1 MNIPLPG
8 ASVKLFRRRW
18 WPSDIMPASAANRGR
33 EMLMAERSGAGTAED
48 LDRVL
53 AELRA
58 LSEDIESCAVLSGDR
73 DLSSSHEPGVDR
85 ERVGAMLAALVYLSE
100 RVARESGK
108 GHISQLRIDTGGG
121 HLLVVR
127 LDGGGVL
134 ASTTGQDARVG
145 LVLYD
150 MRNARGEVEKAL
162 AEGSDQ

>member
-1 MNIPLPG
+1 
-8 ASVKLFRRRW
+8 
-18 WPSDIMPASAANRGR
+18 
-33 EMLMAERSGAGTAED
+33 MLMADRSGTGTEGD

-53 AELRA
+53 ADLRA

-73 DLSSSHEPGVDR
+73 DLVSSSHEPGVDR

-108 GHISQLRIDTGGG
+108 GNISQLRIDAGGG

-134 ASTTGQDARVG
+134 AATSGQEARGG
-145 LVLYD
+145 LALHD
-150 MRNARGEVEKAL
+150 MRNSRGEVEKAL
-162 AEGSDQ
+162 AEGSDR

>member
-1 MNIPLPG
+1 
-8 ASVKLFRRRW
+8 
-18 WPSDIMPASAANRGR
+18 MPASAANRGR
-33 EMLMAERSGAGTAED
+33 EMLMAERSGAGAAQD

-53 AELRA
+53 ADLRA
-58 LSEDIESCAVLSGDR
+58 LSEDIDSCAVLSGDR
-73 DLSSSHEPGVDR
+73 DLISSSHEPGVDR

-108 GHISQLRIDTGGG
+108 GHISQLRIDTGEG

-134 ASTTGQDARVG
+134 AATTGQEARVG

-150 MRNARGEVEKAL
+150 MRNARGEVEGAL
-162 AEGSDQ
+162 AEGSDR